1 MEYSVNGRTLKY
13 EVSNDVI
20 RGEDVVLLDSAVDL
34 TRNQPWH
41 DQGFVIAKLFDTP
54 AAYAEF
60 TAATDRLLRRCWS
73 EAGIEVPV
81 HLPLSHYHH
90 VASDLS
96 LHLQAIAKTKLV
108 SLRDFP
114 VPIGVITQRVSE
126 LLACPVEGRNP
137 YDRQEVFH
145 FRVVRPSSGD
155 NNPLHRD
162 VWLEDYSNCI
172 NLYIPVAGST
182 EQSSLILLPE
192 SHRWAESRLE
202 RTRDGAVING
212 VRFNV
217 PAITSIFGNYEAV
230 RPNPQANEFLLFSPY
245 LAHGGAVNFN
255 EHETRISI
263 ELRLWKS
270 DRHT

>member
-20 RGEDVVLLDSAVDL
+20 RGENIVILDAAIDL
-34 TRNQPWH
+34 TKNLPWH
-41 DQGFVIAKLFDTP
+41 DQGFVIAKLFNTST
-54 AAYAEF
+54 AHAEF
-60 TAATDRLLRRCWS
+60 ISATEQLLRRCWT
-73 EAGIEVPV
+73 EAGLEVPA
-81 HLPLSHYHH
+81 HLPLHQYHRM
-90 VASDLS
+90 AADLP
-96 LHLQAIAKTKLV
+96 LHLQAVAKTKLL

-126 LLACPVEGRNP
+126 LIGCQVEGRNP
-137 YDRQEVFH
+137 YDGQEVFH

-162 VWLEDYSNCI
+162 VWLEDYADCI
-172 NLYIPVAGST
+172 NLYIPIAGST
-182 EQSSLILLPE
+182 EQSSLILIPE
-192 SHRWAESRLE
+192 SHRWPESRFE

-217 PAITSIFGNYEAV
+217 PAVTSISGSYEVV
-230 RPNPQANEFLLFSPY
+230 RPNPLSNQFLLFSPY

-255 EHETRISI
+255 EDETRISI
-263 ELRLWKS
+263 ELRLWRS
-270 DRHT
+270 DRRT